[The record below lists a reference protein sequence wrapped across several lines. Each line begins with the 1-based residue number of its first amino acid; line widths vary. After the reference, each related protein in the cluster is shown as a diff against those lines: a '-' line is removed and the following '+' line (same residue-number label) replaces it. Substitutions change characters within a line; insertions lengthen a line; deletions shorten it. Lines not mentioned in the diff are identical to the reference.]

1 MLQTNKYTIFSM
13 YLTMIIM
20 KSSIKEQQPNEEAI
34 CLSYNGNACNFAKI
48 SHCRRSI
55 QKIFNCFFQC
65 DDMNEQ
71 HWTSF
76 KKKRNTHRRH
86 CFAINQRAIPKLIE
100 KKDRD
105 RKKFF
110 RKKFITWIEILLKY
124 QQSCV
129 MNGGTTT
136 QYFNIERGACQ
147 GDPVSE
153 IKGIEIFEHCFLYTA
168 YTDDTT
174 FFFERFTIH

>member
-1 MLQTNKYTIFSM
+1 MAWTLLSLTFEKCAFEPFFQERIDQTNKYTTLSMLQTNKYTIFSM

-20 KSSIKEQQPNEEAI
+20 KSSIKEQQPNDEAI

-105 RKKFF
+105 KRLIKNW
-110 RKKFITWIEILLKY
+110 RLISLL
-124 QQSCV
+124 
-129 MNGGTTT
+129 N
-136 QYFNIERGACQ
+136 A
-147 GDPVSE
+147 
-153 IKGIEIFEHCFLYTA
+153 
-168 YTDDTT
+168 DTKVLSKA
-174 FFFERFTIH
+174 I

>member
-1 MLQTNKYTIFSM
+1 MWKNRFIGESGGLISDRIEISSWFNITIF
-13 YLTMIIM
+13 LVTI
-20 KSSIKEQQPNEEAI
+20 AI
-34 CLSYNGNACNFAKI
+34 E
-48 SHCRRSI
+48 
-55 QKIFNCFFQC
+55 KIF
-65 DDMNEQ
+65 DSLD
-71 HWTSF
+71 HSF
-76 KKKRNTHRRH
+76 
-86 CFAINQRAIPKLIE
+86 LISVL
-100 KKDRD
+100 
-105 RKKFF
+105 KKFGF

-174 FFFERFTIH
+174 FFFERFTIHWKPHWNI